1 MLALAPVP
9 LGVELII
16 KYLHCQLKKVGVNSR
31 GKIRI
36 KMLTDEK
43 LCKVFHAHQS

>member
-16 KYLHCQLKKVGVNSR
+16 KYLRWQLKKVCVNSR

-43 LCKVFHAHQS
+43 L